1 MPTLTAL
8 GKKPKGAGALGANF
22 IHENYTAAER
32 NHDFMGQPERKNPV
46 YAQPRKPYRDP
57 LTMPVVESDHF
68 KAVRK
73 QLQWIAEFRN
83 HVATQQLLEE
93 REPEPRVPR
102 YVPFLAP
109 LPEVIHDFHAAAK
122 AKAAAHAAWV
132 AQERADMVERRLA
145 HLLQGI

>member
-46 YAQPRKPYRDP
+46 YAEPRKPFRDP
-57 LTMPVVESDHF
+57 LTMPVVESPHIR
-68 KAVRK
+68 AIR
-73 QLQWIAEFRN
+73 
-83 HVATQQLLEE
+83 QQLNFRSSFKLLVRE
-93 REPEPRVPR
+93 RELLQIREIDQQVPR
-102 YVPFLAP
+102 YVPFLEP

-122 AKAAAHAAWV
+122 ARAEAHAEWM
-132 AQERADMVERRLA
+132 AQEHADNAARRLA
-145 HLLQGI
+145 RILRAV